1 MRIDAKIV
9 STQMAVIPAKHKA
22 TIDEAVERLISRAEN
37 ARGLV
42 GGDIVARVEAALEK
56 YLFRDNPDIV
66 NADIKAFID
75 EIRADDLC
83 LVIAC
88 ERGDETAWEA
98 LVQQFDPTVKSAAR
112 KAASNTEDAE
122 DLASSIWAELY
133 GLRTDADGNKK
144 SKLAYYSGRGS
155 LGGWLRAVTAQLAVD
170 GFRKQA
176 KYVQIEEDREF
187 ENLANEAAGE
197 GELIAYDPSPEDLL
211 TDSRT
216 AADVT
221 EALAQTVSELDAE
234 DRLIMKL
241 YYFDELRLKQIADT
255 FGYHEATAS
264 RKLAR
269 IQSEIRKGVERTL
282 KNKLGWTDNEVK
294 KYLSE
299 TAESLGVSLETMF
312 AAITLAVLLQ
322 EIWL

>member
-1 MRIDAKIV
+1 
-9 STQMAVIPAKHKA
+9 MAVISAKHRA
-22 TIDEAVERLISRAEN
+22 TIDEAVQRLISRAEN

-42 GGDIVARVEAALEK
+42 GGDIVGRVEAALEK
-56 YLFRDNPDIV
+56 YLFKDDADAG
-66 NADIKAFID
+66 NAEIKAFID

-88 ERGDETAWEA
+88 ERGDEAAWEA
-98 LVQQFDPTVKSAAR
+98 LVKEFDPTVKSAAR
-112 KAASNTEDAE
+112 KAASNSEDAE

-133 GLRTDADGNKK
+133 GLRADADGNKK
-144 SKLAYYSGRGS
+144 SKLVYYSGRGS

-187 ENLANEAAGE
+187 ENLANEAAGD
-197 GELIAYDPSPEDLL
+197 GELIAYDPSPEEQL
-211 TDSRT
+211 TDRRT

-221 EALAQTVSELDAE
+221 EALAQTVAELEPE

-241 YYFDELRLKQIADT
+241 YYFDELKLKQIADT

-269 IQSEIRKGVERTL
+269 IQSEIRKGVERQL
-282 KNKLGWTDNEVK
+282 KNKHGWTDDEVK

-299 TAESLGVSLETMF
+299 TAEGLGVSIETMF

>member
-1 MRIDAKIV
+1 
-9 STQMAVIPAKHKA
+9 MAAIPAKHRA

-37 ARGLV
+37 ARGLT
-42 GGDIVARVEAALEK
+42 GGDIVGRVEAALAK
-56 YLFRDNPDIV
+56 YLFKDDP
-66 NADIKAFID
+66 NAGNAEIKAFID
-75 EIRADDLC
+75 DIRADDLC

-88 ERGDETAWEA
+88 ERGDEAAWEA

-112 KAASNTEDAE
+112 KAASNAEDAE

-187 ENLANEAAGE
+187 ENLANEAAGD
-197 GELIAYDPSPEDLL
+197 GELIAHDPSPEELL
-211 TDSRT
+211 TDRRT
-216 AADVT
+216 AEDVT
-221 EALAQTVSELDAE
+221 EALAQTVAELEPE

-241 YYFDELRLKQIADT
+241 YYFDELKLKQIADT

-282 KNKLGWTDNEVK
+282 KNKHGWTDNEVK

>member
-1 MRIDAKIV
+1 
-9 STQMAVIPAKHKA
+9 MAVISAKHRA

-37 ARGLV
+37 SRGLV
-42 GGDIVARVEAALEK
+42 GGDIAGRVEAALEI
-56 YLFRDNPDIV
+56 YLFKDDA
-66 NADIKAFID
+66 NAGNAEIKAFID

-88 ERGDETAWEA
+88 ERGDEAAWEA
-98 LVQQFDPTVKSAAR
+98 LVKEFDPTVKSAAR
-112 KAASNTEDAE
+112 KAASNAEDAE

-187 ENLANEAAGE
+187 ENLANEAAG
-197 GELIAYDPSPEDLL
+197 GGQLIANDPSPEELL
-211 TDSRT
+211 TDRRT

-221 EALAQTVSELDAE
+221 EALAQTVAELEPE

-241 YYFDELRLKQIADT
+241 YYFEELKLKQIADT
-255 FGYHEATAS
+255 FGFHEATAS

-269 IQSEIRKGVERTL
+269 IQSEIRKGVERQL
-282 KNKLGWTDNEVK
+282 KNKHGWTDDEVK